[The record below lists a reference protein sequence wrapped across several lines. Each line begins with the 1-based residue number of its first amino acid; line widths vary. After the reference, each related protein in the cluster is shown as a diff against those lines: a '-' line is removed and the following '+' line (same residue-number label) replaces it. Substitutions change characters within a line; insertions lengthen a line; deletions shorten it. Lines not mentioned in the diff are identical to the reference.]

1 MRASINILTARYVPS
16 SSSISYR
23 VLLQNQVKEHAMCA
37 CGQRASFVKKW
48 QKSWL
53 WENAFEIIPDIMDDS
68 DLNIGIFKY

>member
-1 MRASINILTARYVPS
+1 
-16 SSSISYR
+16 
-23 VLLQNQVKEHAMCA
+23 MCA